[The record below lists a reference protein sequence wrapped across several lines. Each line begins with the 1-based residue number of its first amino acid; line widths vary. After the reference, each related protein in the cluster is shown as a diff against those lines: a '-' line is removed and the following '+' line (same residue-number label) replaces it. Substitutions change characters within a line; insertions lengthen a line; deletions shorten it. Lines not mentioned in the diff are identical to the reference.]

1 MIGCY
6 DSLVNFFLLLLLY
19 KLGFPTLVSNC
30 LGSLWDKTTCHIWTQ
45 FGTSKASYHSTVE
58 KPLYGPGQG
67 STCGPVFWILCWL
80 VIYAS
85 LNPDIK
91 SAAFHSAC
99 RNKSKNTVGVSFLD
113 DTGLAVTS
121 AYERDIGMTPGED
134 TTEVLQHLLQMFQ
147 ALSQQWERL
156 LYTTGS
162 AINVQKC
169 FWYVMNWQW
178 KGGTARF
185 APCHKIQY
193 SLNLTTGVAP
203 FARKCLD

>member
-91 SAAFHSAC
+91 SAAFHSAL
-99 RNKSKNTVGVSFLD
+99 RNKSRTRWGYPSLMILD
-113 DTGLAVTS
+113 LQSHQHMRGILA
-121 AYERDIGMTPGED
+121 
-134 TTEVLQHLLQMFQ
+134 
-147 ALSQQWERL
+147 
-156 LYTTGS
+156 
-162 AINVQKC
+162 
-169 FWYVMNWQW
+169 
-178 KGGTARF
+178 
-185 APCHKIQY
+185 
-193 SLNLTTGVAP
+193 
-203 FARKCLD
+203 